1 MIEIIFKA
9 LTKENLLTDIEL
21 SDIAEISD
29 YEFCVGGE
37 TWRIMSESEYQTYSD
52 EIIDNFIDECVL
64 PEIPDYLQSYF
75 DTDAYIRDIDYAG
88 DRDGLVAAYDG
99 VVYQQKINGVWFYFW
114 RMD

>member
-1 MIEIIFKA
+1 MINIIFEA
-9 LTKENLLTDIEL
+9 LKEENLL
-21 SDIAEISD
+21 SDIEISD
-29 YEFCVGGE
+29 IEEISEDEFIVDGE
-37 TWRIMSESEYQTYSD
+37 TWKIMTESEYQTYSD

-64 PEIPDYLQSYF
+64 PEIPEQYRTYF
-75 DTDAYIRDIDYAG
+75 DVEKFIQDIDYGG